1 MNESDPQRSARLMKT
16 LLAVLALLCGACT
29 VTYRK
34 TNLSQLSC
42 PPPAVTPAFP
52 LHTQGRWILDHN
64 NQRVKLAGVNWYG
77 AEEQDYVVAG
87 LELAKLVD
95 IAVEIKRMGFNS
107 VRLPW
112 SNELYESN
120 PLVSDAAVAA
130 NPQLKGLH
138 AMDVFDAVV
147 NALAAQGLLII
158 LDNHVSTADW
168 CCYDTDGNG
177 LWYNPRYP
185 ETNWIV
191 DWQGMAER
199 YRSQPTV
206 VAVDLRNEL
215 RAGATWGGDPQYD
228 WHAAAQRA
236 GNAILSV
243 NPNLL
248 VIVEGINYASGLTGV
263 AQSPIVLNF
272 PNRVVYSAHDYAW
285 FHSGLTSYG
294 QVQQQLNQSWGYI
307 LTESPPAPV
316 WVGEFGTCH
325 TGLSCFQDS
334 AAGSQG
340 LWFSSFLQYLGQSD
354 FDWCYWPLN
363 GTEARGTSRT
373 FGSEETYGVLNTSWD
388 GPAVPEE
395 PGSGV
400 TLLGNLQTIIPPCQ

>member
-1 MNESDPQRSARLMKT
+1 MKT

-34 TNLSQLSC
+34 TNHSQLNC

-77 AEEQDYVVAG
+77 AEEKDFVAAG
-87 LELAKLVD
+87 LDLATVDD
-95 IAVEIKRMGFNS
+95 IAAQIKRLGFNS

-120 PLVSDAAVAA
+120 PLVGDAVVAA

-138 AMDVFDAVV
+138 AMEVFDAVV
-147 NALAAQGLLII
+147 NALAAQGLLVI
-158 LDNHVSTADW
+158 LDNHMSNADW
-168 CCYDTDGNG
+168 CCTENDGNG
-177 LWYNPRYP
+177 LWYNAQYP
-185 ETNWIV
+185 EKNWV
-191 DWQGMAER
+191 ADWQGMAER
-199 YRSQPTV
+199 YKSQP
-206 VAVDLRNEL
+206 AVIAADLRNEL
-215 RAGATWGGDPQYD
+215 RSGATWGGNPQYD

-236 GNAILSV
+236 GNAILSA

-248 VIVEGINYASGLTGV
+248 VIVEGLNYASDLTGV
-263 AQSPIVLNF
+263 AQSPIVLNI
-272 PNRVVYSAHDYAW
+272 PNHVVYSAHNYAW
-285 FHSGLTSYG
+285 FHSGLSSFS
-294 QVQQQLNQSWGYI
+294 QMQQQLNQSWGYI
-307 LTESPPAPV
+307 LTQSEAAPV

-325 TGLSCFQDS
+325 THVSCFQDT

-340 LWFSSFLQYLGQSD
+340 FWFTSFLQYLRQSD
-354 FDWCYWPLN
+354 MDWCYWALN
-363 GTEARGTSRT
+363 GTEAAGTTRT
-373 FGSEETYGVLNTSWD
+373 FGAEETYGVLNTSWN

-395 PGSGV
+395 SGTGM
-400 TLLGNLQTIIPPCQ
+400 TLLGSLQAVIPPCR